1 VLFGSYIGYVIFE
14 MEHLMSG
21 DRGKGDGF
29 RQQIVLSGVGGQ
41 GILFLSRLLAEAAI
55 AGGFPV
61 LTSET
66 HGMAQR
72 GGVVVSHL
80 KVGGFDSPL
89 VRTGRADL
97 LLVLKEENV
106 AFHREFLADGGTLV
120 VNAPVPTDAGPRV
133 RAHAVDADALA
144 LSAGAPRAANL
155 VLLGFALARIGGGT
169 AGGIFCSGGEIR
181 EALSRRQGGGGS
193 RLAASLSALDL
204 GIAHGT
210 W

>member
-1 VLFGSYIGYVIFE
+1 
-14 MEHLMSG
+14 MSLG
-21 DRGKGDGF
+21 GGQGCGF
-29 RQQIVLSGVGGQ
+29 RQQVVLSGFGGQ

-55 AGGFPV
+55 AAGFPV

-72 GGVVVSHL
+72 GGVVLSHL

-97 LLVLKEENV
+97 LLVLKEENLV
-106 AFHREFLADGGTLV
+106 LHREFLAAGGALI
-120 VNAPVPTDAGPRV
+120 VNAPVPTDPGPGIRV
-133 RAHAVDADALA
+133 HSVDADALA
-144 LSAGAPRAANL
+144 LSAGAPHAVNL

-169 AGGIFCSGGEIR
+169 AGGFFCAAGEVR
-181 EALSRRQGGGGS
+181 EALSRRHAGGGS
-193 RLAASLSALDL
+193 RLADALSALDL

-210 W
+210 

>member
-1 VLFGSYIGYVIFE
+1 MSAGFGKSPG
-14 MEHLMSG
+14 L
-21 DRGKGDGF
+21 
-29 RQQIVLSGVGGQ
+29 RQQIVLSGFGGQ

-89 VRTGRADL
+89 VRAGRANL

-106 AFHREFLADGGTLV
+106 ILHREFLADGGALV
-120 VNAPVPTDAGPRV
+120 VNAPAPTDAGPRV
-133 RAHAVDADALA
+133 RVHAVDADALA
-144 LSAGAPRAANL
+144 LSAGTPHAVNL
-155 VLLGFALARIGGGT
+155 ILLGFALARIGGGA
-169 AGGIFCSGGEIR
+169 AGGIFCAAGEIR
-181 EALSRRQGGGGS
+181 EALSRRQGAGGA
-193 RLAASLSALDL
+193 RLAVALSALDL

-210 W
+210 

>member
-1 VLFGSYIGYVIFE
+1 
-14 MEHLMSG
+14 MSADVG
-21 DRGKGDGF
+21 IPRAM
-29 RQQIVLSGVGGQ
+29 RQQVVLSGVGGQ
-41 GILFLSRLLAEAAI
+41 GIVFLTRLLGEAAI

-89 VRTGRADL
+89 VRPGRADL

-106 AFHREFLADGGTLV
+106 ALHREFLADGGALIFNATL
-120 VNAPVPTDAGPRV
+120 PPDAGPGGRV
-133 RAHAVDADALA
+133 HAVDADAIA
-144 LSAGAPRAANL
+144 LSAGAPHAVNL
-155 VLLGFALARIGGGT
+155 ILLGFALARIGGGT
-169 AGGIFCSGGEIR
+169 AGGFFCTAGEIR
-181 EALSRRQGGGGS
+181 EALARRQGGGGS
-193 RLAASLSALDL
+193 RLDDALSALDL

-210 W
+210 

>member
-1 VLFGSYIGYVIFE
+1 
-14 MEHLMSG
+14 MSVSS
-21 DRGKGDGF
+21 GKRNGL

-41 GILFLSRLLAEAAI
+41 GILFLSRLLADAAI
-55 AGGFPV
+55 ACGFPV

-89 VRTGRADL
+89 VRSGRADL

-106 AFHREFLADGGTLV
+106 ALHREFLADGGALV
-120 VNAPVPTDAGPRV
+120 INASAPTDAGPLVRV
-133 RAHAVDADALA
+133 YTVDADALA
-144 LSAGAPRAANL
+144 LSAGTPHAVNL
-155 VLLGFALARIGGGT
+155 VLLGFALARVGGGT
-169 AGGIFCSGGEIR
+169 AGGFFCAAGEIR
-181 EALSRRQGGGGS
+181 EALLRRQGAGGS

-210 W
+210 

>member
-1 VLFGSYIGYVIFE
+1 MIVS
-14 MEHLMSG
+14 
-21 DRGKGDGF
+21 RKKWNGF
-29 RQQIVLSGVGGQ
+29 RQQIVLSGFGGQ

-89 VRTGRADL
+89 VRTGRADI

-106 AFHREFLADGGTLV
+106 ALHREFLADGGALI
-120 VNAPVPTDAGPRV
+120 VNAPVPADAGPGVRV
-133 RAHAVDADALA
+133 HAVDADALA
-144 LSAGAPRAANL
+144 LSAGAPHAVNL
-155 VLLGFALARIGGGT
+155 VLLGFALARIGGG
-169 AGGIFCSGGEIR
+169 APGGFFCAAGEIR
-181 EALSRRQGGGGS
+181 EALSRRPGGGGS
-193 RLAASLSALDL
+193 RLAASLAAFDL
-204 GIAHGT
+204 GIVHGT
-210 W
+210 

>member
-1 VLFGSYIGYVIFE
+1 
-14 MEHLMSG
+14 M
-21 DRGKGDGF
+21 

-55 AGGFPV
+55 GGGFPV

-80 KVGGFDSPL
+80 KVGGFESPL

-106 AFHREFLADGGTLV
+106 ALHRGFLADGGALI
-120 VNAPVPTDAGPRV
+120 VNAPIPTDAGPGVRV
-133 RAHAVDADALA
+133 HAVDADALA
-144 LSAGAPRAANL
+144 LSAGAPHTVNL
-155 VLLGFALARIGGGT
+155 ILLGFALARIGGGN
-169 AGGIFCSGGEIR
+169 AGGFFCAAGEIR
-181 EALSRRQGGGGS
+181 EALSRRHGGSGS
-193 RLAASLSALDL
+193 RLDASLSAFDL

-210 W
+210 

>member
-1 VLFGSYIGYVIFE
+1 
-14 MEHLMSG
+14 MSSG
-21 DRGKGDGF
+21 GGKPSPM

-41 GILFLSRLLAEAAI
+41 GIIFLSRLLAEAAI
-55 AGGFPV
+55 AAGLPV

-80 KVGGFDSPL
+80 KVGVFDSPL

-106 AFHREFLADGGTLV
+106 ALHREFLADRGALV
-120 VNAPVPTDAGPRV
+120 VNAPVPIDAGSGIRL
-133 RAHAVDADALA
+133 HSVDADALA
-144 LSAGAPRAANL
+144 LSAGAPHAANL
-155 VLLGFALARIGGGT
+155 VLLGFALARTGGGI
-169 AGGIFCSGGEIR
+169 AGGFFCAAGEIR
-181 EALSRRQGGGGS
+181 EALSRRHGGS
-193 RLAASLSALDL
+193 GSQLAASISALEL

-210 W
+210 

>member
-1 VLFGSYIGYVIFE
+1 
-14 MEHLMSG
+14 MSA
-21 DRGKGDGF
+21 GDGKPSGV
-29 RQQIVLSGVGGQ
+29 RQQIVLSGFGGQ

-55 AGGFPV
+55 ACGFPV

-89 VRTGRADL
+89 VRVGRADL

-106 AFHREFLADGGTLV
+106 PLHREFLADGGALI
-120 VNAPVPTDAGPRV
+120 VNAAVPIDSGRGA

-144 LSAGAPRAANL
+144 LSAGAPHAVNL
-155 VLLGFALARIGGGT
+155 ILLGFALARIGGRID
-169 AGGIFCSGGEIR
+169 GGFFCAAGEIR
-181 EALSRRQGGGGS
+181 EALSRRQGAGGS

-210 W
+210 

>member
-1 VLFGSYIGYVIFE
+1 
-14 MEHLMSG
+14 M
-21 DRGKGDGF
+21 
-29 RQQIVLSGVGGQ
+29 RQQVVLSGVGGQ

-55 AGGFPV
+55 ACGFPV
-61 LTSET
+61 ITSET

-106 AFHREFLADGGTLV
+106 ALHREFLADGGVLV
-120 VNAPVPTDAGPRV
+120 VNGAAPADAGPGV
-133 RAHAVDADALA
+133 RMHTVDADALA
-144 LSAGAPRAANL
+144 LSDGVPHAANM
-155 VLLGFALARIGGGT
+155 VLLGFALARIGVG
-169 AGGIFCSGGEIR
+169 AGGGFFCTEGEIR
-181 EALSRRQGGGGS
+181 EALSRRHGGTGS
-193 RLAASLSALDL
+193 RLAASLSALEL

-210 W
+210 

>member
-1 VLFGSYIGYVIFE
+1 
-14 MEHLMSG
+14 MSTG
-21 DRGKGDGF
+21 AGKSPAV
-29 RQQIVLSGVGGQ
+29 RQQIVLSGFGGQ

-89 VRTGRADL
+89 VRAGRADL
-97 LLVLKEENV
+97 LLVLKGENV
-106 AFHREFLADGGTLV
+106 PLHREFLADGGALI
-120 VNAPVPTDAGPRV
+120 VNAPVPTDPGRGVRV
-133 RAHAVDADALA
+133 HAVDADALA
-144 LSAGAPRAANL
+144 HSAGAPHAVNL
-155 VLLGFALARIGGGT
+155 ILLGFALARIGGGT
-169 AGGIFCSGGEIR
+169 TGGFFCTAGEIR
-181 EALSRRQGGGGS
+181 EALSHRQGAGGS

-210 W
+210 

>member
-1 VLFGSYIGYVIFE
+1 
-14 MEHLMSG
+14 MSSAE
-21 DRGKGDGF
+21 GKSPPK
-29 RQQIVLSGVGGQ
+29 RQQVVLSGVGGQ

-55 AGGFPV
+55 AAGLPV

-80 KVGGFDSPL
+80 KVGEFDSPL

-106 AFHREFLADGGTLV
+106 ALHREFLADGGALV
-120 VNAPVPTDAGPRV
+120 VNAPVPIDAGPGV
-133 RAHAVDADALA
+133 RLHAVDADTLA
-144 LSAGAPRAANL
+144 LSAGAPYAANL
-155 VLLGFALARIGGGT
+155 VLLGFALARIGGGA
-169 AGGIFCSGGEIR
+169 AGGFFCAAGEIR
-181 EALSRRQGGGGS
+181 EALTRRHGGS
-193 RLAASLSALDL
+193 GSLLTASISALDL

-210 W
+210 

>member
-1 VLFGSYIGYVIFE
+1 
-14 MEHLMSG
+14 MSA
-21 DRGKGDGF
+21 DVGKPGAM

-55 AGGFPV
+55 ACGFPV

-80 KVGGFDSPL
+80 KVGRFDSPL

-97 LLVLKEENV
+97 LIVLKEENI
-106 AFHREFLADGGTLV
+106 ALHREFLADGGTLV

-133 RAHAVDADALA
+133 RLHAIDADALA
-144 LSAGAPRAANL
+144 LSTGSPLAVNL
-155 VLLGFALARIGGGT
+155 VLLGFALARVGGGPSGGLFCT
-169 AGGIFCSGGEIR
+169 AGEIR
-181 EALSRRQGGGGS
+181 EALTRRQGAGGA
-193 RLAASLSALDL
+193 RLAAAVSALDL

-210 W
+210 

>member
-1 VLFGSYIGYVIFE
+1 
-14 MEHLMSG
+14 MSA
-21 DRGKGDGF
+21 DALATERL
-29 RQQIVLSGVGGQ
+29 RRQIVLSGVGGQ
-41 GILFLSRLLAEAAI
+41 GILFITRLLAEAAI

-97 LLVLKEENV
+97 LIVLKEENI
-106 AFHREFLADGGTLV
+106 ALHRPFLAEDGILI
-120 VNAPVPTDAGPRV
+120 VNAPAPPGAARGARV
-133 RAHAVDADALA
+133 HAIDADALA
-144 LSAGAPRAANL
+144 VSGGVPQAVNL
-155 VLLGFALARIGGGT
+155 VLLGFALARTGGGASGGLFCT
-169 AGGIFCSGGEIR
+169 AGEIR
-181 EALSRRQGGGGS
+181 EVLSRRQGAGGA
-193 RLAASLSALDL
+193 RWAASLSALDL

-210 W
+210 

>member
-1 VLFGSYIGYVIFE
+1 MIAGLGESPAT
-14 MEHLMSG
+14 
-21 DRGKGDGF
+21 
-29 RQQIVLSGVGGQ
+29 RQQIVLSGFGGQ

-55 AGGFPV
+55 AAGFPV
-61 LTSET
+61 VTSET

-106 AFHREFLADGGTLV
+106 ALHREFLADGGALI
-120 VNAPVPTDAGPRV
+120 VNAAVPTDAGPGVRV
-133 RAHAVDADALA
+133 HAVDADALA
-144 LSAGAPRAANL
+144 LGAGAPHAVNL
-155 VLLGFALARIGGGT
+155 ILLGFALARIGGGI
-169 AGGIFCSGGEIR
+169 AGGFFCAAGEIR
-181 EALSRRQGGGGS
+181 EALSLRQGAAGG
-193 RLAASLSALDL
+193 RLGDALSALDL

-210 W
+210 

>member
-1 VLFGSYIGYVIFE
+1 
-14 MEHLMSG
+14 MSAG
-21 DRGKGDGF
+21 VRESPPV
-29 RQQIVLSGVGGQ
+29 RQQIVLSGFGGQ

-89 VRTGRADL
+89 VRAGKADL

-106 AFHREFLADGGTLV
+106 ALHREFLADGGALI
-120 VNAPVPTDAGPRV
+120 VNAAIPTDAGPGVRV
-133 RAHAVDADALA
+133 HAVDADALA
-144 LSAGAPRAANL
+144 LSSGTPHAVNL
-155 VLLGFALARIGGGT
+155 ILLGFALARIGGGT
-169 AGGIFCSGGEIR
+169 AGGFFCAAGEIR
-181 EALSRRQGGGGS
+181 EALSRRQGAAGS
-193 RLAASLSALDL
+193 RLGDALSALDL

-210 W
+210 

>member
-1 VLFGSYIGYVIFE
+1 
-14 MEHLMSG
+14 MSADVG
-21 DRGKGDGF
+21 TLRAM

-55 AGGFPV
+55 AGGYPV

-97 LLVLKEENV
+97 LLVLKRENV
-106 AFHREFLADGGTLV
+106 LLHREFLAENGTLV
-120 VNAPVPTDAGPRV
+120 VNAAVPIDAGPCVRV
-133 RAHAVDADALA
+133 HAVDADALA
-144 LSAGAPRAANL
+144 LSAGTPHAVNL
-155 VLLGFALARIGGGT
+155 IQLGFALARIGGG
-169 AGGIFCSGGEIR
+169 AGSGFFCAAGEIR
-181 EALSRRQGGGGS
+181 EALSRRQGAGGS

-210 W
+210 

>member
-1 VLFGSYIGYVIFE
+1 
-14 MEHLMSG
+14 MSA
-21 DRGKGDGF
+21 DAGKATAR

-41 GILFLSRLLAEAAI
+41 GILFLSRLLAETAI

-89 VRTGRADL
+89 VRTGRADI

-106 AFHREFLADGGTLV
+106 PLHREFLADGGLLI
-120 VNAPVPTDAGPRV
+120 VNAPAPPDAGPR
-133 RAHAVDADALA
+133 AHSHAVDADALA
-144 LSAGAPRAANL
+144 LSAGTPHAVNL
-155 VLLGFALARIGGGT
+155 ILLGFAISRIGGGN
-169 AGGIFCSGGEIR
+169 AGGFFCTAGEIR
-181 EALSRRQGGGGS
+181 EALSRRQGAGGR
-193 RLAASLSALDL
+193 RLAASLSALEL

-210 W
+210 

>member
-1 VLFGSYIGYVIFE
+1 VSADV
-14 MEHLMSG
+14 
-21 DRGKGDGF
+21 GKPPF
-29 RQQIVLSGVGGQ
+29 RRQQILLSGFGGQ

-61 LTSET
+61 ITSET

-106 AFHREFLADGGTLV
+106 VLHRPFLVDGGILV
-120 VNAPVPTDAGPRV
+120 VNARAPIDAGPRIRV
-133 RAHAVDADALA
+133 HAVDADALA
-144 LSAGAPRAANL
+144 LAAGTPHAVNL
-155 VLLGFALARIGGGT
+155 VLLGFALARVGGGT
-169 AGGIFCSGGEIR
+169 AGGFFCPADEIR
-181 EALSRRQGGGGS
+181 ETLSRRQGAGGT
-193 RLAASLSALDL
+193 RLAASLSALEL

-210 W
+210 

>member
-1 VLFGSYIGYVIFE
+1 
-14 MEHLMSG
+14 MSAG
-21 DRGKGDGF
+21 VGKSPGF

-80 KVGGFDSPL
+80 KAGGFDSPL
-89 VRTGRADL
+89 VRAGRADL

-106 AFHREFLADGGTLV
+106 PLHREFLADGGPLI
-120 VNAPVPTDAGPRV
+120 VNAPVPPYAGPGV
-133 RAHAVDADALA
+133 KVHAVDADTLA
-144 LSAGAPRAANL
+144 LSAGIPHAVNL
-155 VLLGFALARIGGGT
+155 VLIGFALARIGGGT
-169 AGGIFCSGGEIR
+169 AGGFFCTAGEIR
-181 EALSRRQGGGGS
+181 ETLSRRHGGGGS
-193 RLAASLSALDL
+193 RLDDALSALDL

-210 W
+210 

>member
-1 VLFGSYIGYVIFE
+1 MNSDV
-14 MEHLMSG
+14 
-21 DRGKGDGF
+21 GKPPII

-41 GILFLSRLLAEAAI
+41 GVLFLSRLLAEAAI

-72 GGVVVSHL
+72 GGVVVSHV
-80 KVGGFDSPL
+80 KVGVFESPL

-97 LLVLKEENV
+97 LLVLKEGNV
-106 AFHREFLADGGTLV
+106 VLHREFLADGGALV
-120 VNAPVPTDAGPRV
+120 VNAPVLTDPDSRV
-133 RAHAVDADALA
+133 RVHPIDADALA
-144 LSAGAPRAANL
+144 FSAGTPHAVNL

-169 AGGIFCSGGEIR
+169 VGGFFCTAAEIR

-204 GIAHGT
+204 GITHGT
-210 W
+210 

>member
-1 VLFGSYIGYVIFE
+1 
-14 MEHLMSG
+14 MHLVSVS
-21 DRGKGDGF
+21 RGKGGGF

-41 GILFLSRLLAEAAI
+41 GVLFLSRLLAETAI

-89 VRTGRADL
+89 VRTGRADM

-106 AFHREFLADGGTLV
+106 ALHRGFLADGGSLV
-120 VNAPVPTDAGPRV
+120 VNAGVPPDAGPRARV
-133 RAHAVDADALA
+133 HAVDADALA
-144 LSAGAPRAANL
+144 LSAGAPHAVNL
-155 VLLGFALARIGGGT
+155 VLLGFALAQVGGGT
-169 AGGIFCSGGEIR
+169 PGGFFCTAR
-181 EALSRRQGGGGS
+181 EVRDALSRRQGAGGS
-193 RLAASLSALDL
+193 RLAAALSAFDL
-204 GIAHGT
+204 GFAHGT
-210 W
+210 

>member
-1 VLFGSYIGYVIFE
+1 
-14 MEHLMSG
+14 MSG
-21 DRGKGDGF
+21 ERLESIRGGKGGGL

-41 GILFLSRLLAEAAI
+41 GILFITRLLAEAAI

-89 VRTGRADL
+89 VRTGRADVL
-97 LLVLKEENV
+97 MVLKEENI
-106 AFHREFLADGGTLV
+106 ALHRPVLAEDGILV
-120 VNAPVPTDAGPRV
+120 VNAPSPPDVGPGVRV
-133 RAHAVDADALA
+133 HAADADALA
-144 LSAGAPRAANL
+144 RSGGAPQAVNL
-155 VLLGFALARIGGGT
+155 VLLGFALARIGGGA
-169 AGGIFCSGGEIR
+169 AGGFFSTAGEIR
-181 EALSRRQGGGGS
+181 RALSRRQGTGGA
-193 RLAASLSALDL
+193 RWAASLAALDL

-210 W
+210 

>member
-1 VLFGSYIGYVIFE
+1 
-14 MEHLMSG
+14 MSAG
-21 DRGKGDGF
+21 GGTPTPA
-29 RQQIVLSGVGGQ
+29 RQQILLSGVGGQ
-41 GILFLSRLLAEAAI
+41 GILFLSRLLAETAI

-89 VRTGRADL
+89 VRPGRADL
-97 LLVLKEENV
+97 LLVLKGENV
-106 AFHREFLADGGTLV
+106 ALHRAFLAPGGAMV
-120 VNAPVPTDAGPRV
+120 VNAPVPPDAGPGA

-144 LSAGAPRAANL
+144 LSAGAPHAANL
-155 VLLGFALARIGGGT
+155 VLLGFALARVGGGT
-169 AGGIFCSGGEIR
+169 AGGLFCAAGEVR
-181 EALSRRQGGGGS
+181 EALSQRHGGGG
-193 RLAASLSALDL
+193 RLADALAALDL

-210 W
+210 

>member
-1 VLFGSYIGYVIFE
+1 
-14 MEHLMSG
+14 MSA
-21 DRGKGDGF
+21 DDGKTTAM
-29 RQQIVLSGVGGQ
+29 RSQVVLSGVGGQ
-41 GILFLSRLLAEAAI
+41 GVLFLSRLLAEAAI

-89 VRTGRADL
+89 VRAGRADL

-106 AFHREFLADGGTLV
+106 ALHRDLLADGGALV
-120 VNAPVPTDAGPRV
+120 VNASVPADAPPGMRV
-133 RAHAVDADALA
+133 HTIDADALA
-144 LSAGAPRAANL
+144 ISAGVPQAVNL
-155 VLLGFALARIGGGT
+155 VLLGFALARIGRRTEGGFFCT
-169 AGGIFCSGGEIR
+169 AAEVR
-181 EALSRRQGGGGS
+181 EALSRRQGAAES

-210 W
+210 

>member
-1 VLFGSYIGYVIFE
+1 
-14 MEHLMSG
+14 MSP
-21 DRGKGDGF
+21 DARTAE
-29 RQQIVLSGVGGQ
+29 RLRRQIVLSGVGGQ
-41 GILFLSRLLAEAAI
+41 GILFITRLLADAAI

-97 LLVLKEENV
+97 LIVLKEENI
-106 AFHREFLADGGTLV
+106 ALHRPFLAEDGFLI
-120 VNAPVPTDAGPRV
+120 VNAPVAPGAGPGARV
-133 RAHAVDADALA
+133 HAIDADALA
-144 LSAGAPRAANL
+144 LSIGSPRAVNL
-155 VLLGFALARIGGGT
+155 VLLGFALARIGGGA
-169 AGGIFCSGGEIR
+169 AGGFFCTAGEIR
-181 EALSRRQGGGGS
+181 EALSRRQGAGGARWS
-193 RLAASLSALDL
+193 DSLSALDL

-210 W
+210 